1 MGESISRVTRDISRI
16 KAIRKIA
23 HADVIRSYGTV
34 EQDAAERVLRLFDE
48 LLHRANERLEELEEE
63 EMERDR
69 PPPYGEERAPRR
81 KRGQPAP

>member
-23 HADVIRSYGTV
+23 HADVIRSYGTI

-48 LLHRANERLEELEEE
+48 LLHRANKRLEEAE

-69 PPPYGEERAPRR
+69 PPPYGEERATRG